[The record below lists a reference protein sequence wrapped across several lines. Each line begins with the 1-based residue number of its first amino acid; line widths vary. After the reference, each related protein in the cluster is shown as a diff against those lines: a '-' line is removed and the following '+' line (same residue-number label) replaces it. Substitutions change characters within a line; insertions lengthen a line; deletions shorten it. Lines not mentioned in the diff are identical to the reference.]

1 MKIFNI
7 IFGVLL
13 CLAPVALRADDVECG
28 YFNPA
33 FGLCSTHSHNI
44 GYVDGATNLPTNP
57 DKSEDVSQM
66 NHIIALKSTVIA
78 QQLKDQY
85 DALSVIIK
93 RFKTQLEKAV
103 LVSKIEVLT
112 GNTASEN
119 SNGSSN
125 NSGSSNGG
133 LTDAEDCY
141 SVSKENVYDCISR
154 NLTKISQVA
163 EKDITNA
170 RKQLKNDLAVMDG
183 YDMCGAGKNCA
194 EETNG
199 CKDHKV
205 DNMNSKTMQSC
216 IKNLKIKVGNAKSD
230 FDMLNAKARWGGR

>member
-44 GYVDGATNLPTNP
+44 SYIDGATNLPANP
-57 DKSEDVSQM
+57 DKSEDVAQM

-125 NSGSSNGG
+125 PRSRCTTHRVLPHIRVCRRSYRQHSRSRDGG
-133 LTDAEDCY
+133 
-141 SVSKENVYDCISR
+141 
-154 NLTKISQVA
+154 
-163 EKDITNA
+163 
-170 RKQLKNDLAVMDG
+170 
-183 YDMCGAGKNCA
+183 
-194 EETNG
+194 
-199 CKDHKV
+199 
-205 DNMNSKTMQSC
+205 
-216 IKNLKIKVGNAKSD
+216 
-230 FDMLNAKARWGGR
+230 